1 MGAAR
6 AARRVLVDV
15 EAGAHES
22 ASGGAVFV
30 SLGTPSGAGA
40 MSAPR
45 RGIKHRDPEAWKGRL
60 REDVLERVRAN
71 REAILSRARRDD
83 GAGVSP
89 GDARVGLKRAL
100 AEVLD
105 EALEDARTRRLQSG
119 EGEGAA
125 RGREARGVLA
135 PRVAASTAS
144 GAPDPRS
151 PRGTMSDVARMGAS
165 ASSSSSLTSWGEA
178 ADALT
183 GVEYEDLMAAMHARV
198 EEDIAREEADALAAE
213 IERRDAEEAAAL
225 DAAVRDL
232 ESWEIDARASDRDD
246 PVVLCPVCRTRRLL
260 RTNETIFCGCGDFR
274 LRRDTACEPRVTRG
288 ADGGDAAFGLARL
301 RERLERAWDV
311 HARGGGEDD
320 ATDPPPGDD
329 RPPGSGAC
337 RGRLRFEVRDAFG
350 VEALYAE
357 CDECGFLEAV
367 M

>member
-1 MGAAR
+1 
-6 AARRVLVDV
+6 
-15 EAGAHES
+15 
-22 ASGGAVFV
+22 
-30 SLGTPSGAGA
+30 

-151 PRGTMSDVARMGAS
+151 PRGMMSDVARMGAS

-274 LRRDTACEPRVTRG
+274 LRRDTACEPRVTRS

-301 RERLERAWDV
+301 RERLERAWDA
-311 HARGGGEDD
+311 HARGVCGGGEDA

-329 RPPGSGAC
+329 CPPGSGAC